1 MPAMLVY
8 LLDMLVIPPKLPLLL
23 ANIAPHPLHILLPL
37 PTRLLLRQHILNLP
51 PMPLFLPKL
60 FRWYKYIMLYM
71 SNK

>member
-8 LLDMLVIPPKLPLLL
+8 LLDMFVIPPKLPLLL
-23 ANIAPHPLHILLPL
+23 TNIPPHPHNILLPL

-51 PMPLFLPKL
+51 PMPLFLSKL